1 MRKVGGGLLKSVLM
15 RGEGLLN
22 YGLMRGGGGGLLKS
36 VLMSGGLLIS
46 DVMRGILLKQLE
58 LFLVDIENESPC
70 ETMT

>member
-1 MRKVGGGLLKSVLM
+1 M